1 MADKNPRAVRRKRK
15 PGVEVI
21 ERKRKRDKERSQT
34 KVILGD
40 SFQRWRALKREKGLK
55 TDALVAKFLLDSYD
69 NVTSAPLPQTRWV
82 RPPQFSTNVQEL
94 FSDRDELTENID
106 EEEFNSLQNTT
117 IDWDDKTWTPEMET
131 QSQFSSEE
139 DETKDFDSAS
149 DESQDLH
156 YTPPICLRAGGALK
170 QPFCVDTLPQIH
182 MDETVHDEPD
192 DCETVEDAVPPDTA
206 MAVIEKDVLGKQAS
220 IIYHDVLKQLL
231 DYLILPVDKCT
242 AQDPISKVSCNA
254 PRPFKVSVR
263 RRCTAVIAEW
273 ICPNG
278 HTVWNWSSQRY
289 FKCGMLAGDFML
301 GVNVL
306 LSGSSFRKVALLFK
320 FMNMGMIDPTTFH
333 KIQDDFC
340 VDNIT
345 NFWKK
350 DTEGIINELKEKD
363 SVVLLGDGRM
373 DSPGFCAQY
382 CTYTMMDN
390 ETKKIVYMHSS
401 DKRETQRNSV
411 TVEKHCF
418 LKCMKEIMKD
428 LTVKEVCTDAHSQIS
443 SLFKSGEYKD
453 KGIKHSL
460 DVWHGAKTLS
470 KKILAAG
477 RQKDC
482 SLLLTWNRDITNHFW
497 FCCKTAE
504 TYEHFMDLWTGLL
517 HHVTGVHQ
525 WCFGSCDH
533 DLLESERNKPLI
545 PKDSVAHQRLR
556 DLMLDLRWLNT
567 VTKFLSFRSTAELES
582 FHNHV
587 SMYAGKRFAF
597 SKKVYEARVH
607 LASLDYNNHLNR
619 EPRRRKDGSTQKGKL
634 YNKRTKTWHLYT
646 HKAPKEYKYIPD
658 LQTLILQSRLLS
670 LRGMADSFPS
680 KPDDPQRLG
689 PLTGVQLPSP
699 SPALTPQIKEEPN
712 IKQEEEQ
719 LQVCVLAFGAVS
731 VKTEES
737 SLLQQRES
745 EQRMDIKSET
755 LVYRVDTK
763 TEDIKSE
770 TLVYID
776 DTQGENIKSET
787 LVYIDDTQGENIK
800 SETLVYID
808 DTQGE
813 NIKSETLVY
822 IDDTQGED
830 IKAETHIHSETEG
843 DTEHSSDTDIDEDW
857 RADGNYHNQETRG
870 RRITAQN
877 SRLFPRYTS
886 PQETR
891 ATVNTGDMSGA
902 DEGADKGPE
911 SKIRTCPVCKE
922 SFESPYKLQI
932 HKRVHRGE
940 EPLSC
945 SICKKEFAVSSDLK
959 KHMRTHTGE
968 RPFTCSVCKKTFSQK
983 GHLELHTR
991 IHTGEKPF
999 SCSVCKKTFTRK
1011 DHFET
1016 HMSRHTGEKRFS
1028 CSICL
1033 KVISDSANFKKHLK
1047 THSGERPFSCSVC
1060 EKTFA
1065 RKGHLKTH
1073 MMTHT
1078 GERPY
1083 SCSVCKKTFVVNS
1096 NLKIH
1101 MRTHTGEKPF
1111 SCSVCKKVFTQR
1123 SNLKKHT
1130 RTHFRRVL

>member
-1 MADKNPRAVRRKRK
+1 MADKNPRPDRRKRK
-15 PGVEVI
+15 PGFEAVL
-21 ERKRKRDKERSQT
+21 RKRERDKERGHT

-40 SFQRWRALKREKGLK
+40 SFQRWRALKQEKGLK

-69 NVTSAPLPQTRWV
+69 NVSTAPLPQTRWV
-82 RPPQFSTNVQEL
+82 RPPQTPVSTIVQDSL
-94 FSDRDELTENID
+94 SDGDGSSSEDQICAPHRKTRDELIENID

-117 IDWDDKTWTPEMET
+117 IDWDDETWTPEMET

-390 ETKKIVYMHSS
+390 DTKKIVYMHSS

-418 LKCMKEIMKD
+418 LKCMDEIMKD

-556 DLMLDLRWLNT
+556 DLMLDLRWLKT

-658 LQTLILQSRLLS
+658 LQTLILRSRLLS

-689 PLTGVQLPSP
+689 PLTGVQFPSLLPG
-699 SPALTPQIKEEPN
+699 LTLQIKEEPN

-719 LQVCVLAFGAVS
+719 LQVCVLEFSAVN

-737 SLLQQRES
+737 S
-745 EQRMDIKSET
+745 
-755 LVYRVDTK
+755 
-763 TEDIKSE
+763 EDIKTE
-770 TLVYID
+770 TFVYIE
-776 DTQGENIKSET
+776 DTEGEDIKAET
-787 LVYIDDTQGENIK
+787 FVYIE
-800 SETLVYID
+800 
-808 DTQGE
+808 
-813 NIKSETLVY
+813 
-822 IDDTQGED
+822 DTQGED
-830 IKAETHIHSETEG
+830 IKSETHIHSETEG
-843 DTEHSSDTDIDEDW
+843 DTEHSSDIDIDSDEDW
-857 RADGNYHNQETRG
+857 RAPLNCLPVHTDTGADGNQNNQETRV
-870 RRITAQN
+870 RRTAAEN
-877 SRLFPRYTS
+877 SRLFLKYTAAL
-886 PQETR
+886 ETR
-891 ATVNTGDMSGA
+891 ATLNNGDMAGA
-902 DEGADKGPE
+902 DEEDE
-911 SKIRTCPVCKE
+911 SRKHKCSICKE
-922 SFESPYKLQI
+922 KFGSTYKLKI
-932 HKRVHRGE
+932 HRRVHTGK

-945 SICKKEFAVSSDLK
+945 SVCNKLFVVSSHLK
-959 KHMRTHTGE
+959 KHMR
-968 RPFTCSVCKKTFSQK
+968 R
-983 GHLELHTR
+983 
-991 IHTGEKPF
+991 
-999 SCSVCKKTFTRK
+999 
-1011 DHFET
+1011 
-1016 HMSRHTGEKRFS
+1016 
-1028 CSICL
+1028 
-1033 KVISDSANFKKHLK
+1033 
-1047 THSGERPFSCSVC
+1047 
-1060 EKTFA
+1060 
-1065 RKGHLKTH
+1065 
-1073 MMTHT
+1073 
-1078 GERPY
+1078 
-1083 SCSVCKKTFVVNS
+1083 
-1096 NLKIH
+1096 
-1101 MRTHTGEKPF
+1101 HTGEKPF
-1111 SCSVCKKVFTQR
+1111 SCSVCKKVFADSSSLKPHMRTHTGEKPFNCSLCEKTFAR
-1123 SNLKKHT
+1123 KDHLDFHIMTHTGEKPFSCSICKKEFTVSSDLKKHM
-1130 RTHFRRVL
+1130 RTHTGEKPFSCTVCNKVFSVSFHLKTHMRTHTGERPFSCSVCKRMFSQRTHLKNICGHTQGRNHSAV